1 MSIPV
6 RILKIL
12 HWRRGRLLL
21 AGLIFTCLMAGLN
34 VFQPRL
40 LQYLEH
46 KVFDVLFQS
55 AHSREISNAVAVVD
69 LDEESLAAYGQW
81 PWPRYRVALLAEKIR
96 RAKAASIAMDIVF
109 AEPDNTSP
117 MLLRQMLQRELGVS
131 VDFIGLPPG
140 LEDNDKVL
148 AEILGQGPYVLGYY
162 FDVGGLDDAS
172 DPSAPGI
179 VKESGTAREGAPKD
193 TASPHPLDAAVLR
206 APGAVSVEQALFSAE
221 SVVGNIPVLAR
232 AASGSGFINV
242 GADLDGIVRR
252 APLVMVWQERIYPS
266 LALAAV
272 LNAVGADTAALRL
285 TSGGVESLRVGGRII
300 PLDSRGRMLLHYRGG
315 RRTIPTFSVLDV
327 LQDRLEPGALD
338 GKIVFLGTSAAGLM
352 DIRATPLDAFFP
364 GVEAQAT
371 VADTIIS
378 GDFLQYP
385 DWAPGLELTLVVGTG
400 LLCTLLLTRLSGFWP
415 LPFLAVLAGSIWFG
429 AQYALGDKGVYISP
443 LMPLVTLGGNFGLL
457 GFFKFWN
464 EEQEKRKIRGSFEH
478 YLSPEVI
485 ALVIKDPNLL
495 KLGGEK
501 MDLTVF
507 FTDIRNFTTLSE
519 KLTPQELVD
528 FMNEFHSAMTG
539 IILEQGGT
547 LDKYI
552 GDAIMAFFGAPVE
565 QPKHALIG
573 CRTALLMMESLYEC
587 RKNWSFPGFSRIE
600 IGVGISSGEMVVG
613 NMGSIR
619 RMSYTVM
626 GDQVNLAARLE
637 GLTKVYGVKILIS
650 QFTHV
655 RLDGEIV
662 CREMDSVRV
671 KGRTKPVTIYEP
683 FQADYFTGGRFAFI
697 PPFEQGLTAYRDR
710 RFDKAI
716 ESFEQTLALKPGDR
730 PSLMYIERCRAL
742 LSAAPPDDWDG
753 VWTMTSK

>member
-6 RILKIL
+6 RILKIIQ
-12 HWRRGRLLL
+12 WQGGRLYL
-21 AGLIFTCLMAGLN
+21 AGLTLTCLMAGVY
-34 VFQPRL
+34 VFQPRFF
-40 LQYLEH
+40 QFMEH
-46 KVFDVLFQS
+46 KVYDVLFNA
-55 AHSREISNAVAVVD
+55 AHTANPSGAVAIVD
-69 LDEESLAAYGQW
+69 LDEAGLAEYGQW

-96 RAKAASIAMDIVF
+96 RAGAASIALDIVF
-109 AEPDNTSP
+109 AEADNTSP
-117 MLLRQMLQRELGVS
+117 VLLRQMLKRELGVN
-131 VDFIGLPPG
+131 VDFTGLPPG
-140 LEDNDKVL
+140 LEDNDAVL
-148 AEILGQGPYVLGYY
+148 AGILGQGPYVLGYY
-162 FDVGGLDDAS
+162 FDVGGLDDVRGPAT
-172 DPSAPGI
+172 PGI
-179 VKESGTAREGAPKD
+179 AEEHGAAQEDQPKD
-193 TASPHPLDAAVLR
+193 TASPHPLNAAEVR
-206 APGAVSVEQALFSAE
+206 APGAVSVEQTLFSAK

-232 AASGSGFINV
+232 AASSSGFINV

-252 APLVMVWQERIYPS
+252 APLVMAWQERIYPS

-272 LNAVGADTAALRL
+272 LKAVGADTAVLRL
-285 TSGGVESLRVGGRII
+285 TSGGVESLRIGSQVV

-338 GKIVFLGTSAAGLM
+338 GRVVFLGTSATGLM

-400 LLCTLLLTRLSGFWP
+400 LLSTLLLTRLSGLWP
-415 LPFLAVLAGSIWFG
+415 LLPLAVLAGAAWFG
-429 AQYALGDKGVYISP
+429 AYHTLANQGLYLSP
-443 LMPLVTLGGNFGLL
+443 LMPLVTLGSNFGLL
-457 GFFKFWN
+457 SFLKFWS
-464 EEQEKRKIRGSFEH
+464 EEREKRKIRGSFEH

-485 ALVIKDPNLL
+485 ALVIKDPKLL

-519 KLTPQELVD
+519 KLGPQELVA

-587 RKNWSFPGFSRIE
+587 RTNWCFPGFSRIE

-613 NMGSIR
+613 NMGSAR

-637 GLTKVYGVKILIS
+637 GLTKLYGVKILIS
-650 QFTHV
+650 QFTHAQ
-655 RLDGEIV
+655 LEGKIV
-662 CREMDSVRV
+662 CREMDLVRV
-671 KGRTKPVTIYEP
+671 KGKTKPVAIFEP
-683 FQADYFTGGRFAFI
+683 FNADYFTGGQFAFI
-697 PPFEQGLTAYRDR
+697 PPFEQGLKAYRDR
-710 RFDKAI
+710 RFAQA
-716 ESFEQTLALKPGDR
+716 EGLFEKTLALKPGDR

-742 LSAAPPDDWDG
+742 LSVPPPNEWDG